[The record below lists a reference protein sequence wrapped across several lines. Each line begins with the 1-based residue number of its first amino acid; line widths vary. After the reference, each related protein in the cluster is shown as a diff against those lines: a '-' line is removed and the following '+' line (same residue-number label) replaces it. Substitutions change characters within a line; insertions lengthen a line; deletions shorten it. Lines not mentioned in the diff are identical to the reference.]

1 MGQRFNDYS
10 EIYPLMASTT
20 LKPCLFVLLQ
30 SFQSFPCLQNLSQ
43 LCFTICCH
51 LSNAPSTGT
60 LVMKLCNAGT
70 LSFQRSKTATIFFF
84 LLRYTLL
91 PLDQPFESLFLPKF
105 FNFLYLSTY
114 VSDFSQHLLSHHFIP
129 NIPQVTMKHD
139 LKPAFYFLTSK
150 TKTTYKQK
158 KKKKKEEV
166 LATIFGP

>member
-1 MGQRFNDYS
+1 MFHDLLPSEQRTKHRHTCNETVMLARY
-10 EIYPLMASTT
+10 
-20 LKPCLFVLLQ
+20 
-30 SFQSFPCLQNLSQ
+30 LS
-43 LCFTICCH
+43 
-51 LSNAPSTGT
+51 
-60 LVMKLCNAGT
+60 KDRR
-70 LSFQRSKTATIFFF
+70 QRPYFFF

-129 NIPQVTMKHD
+129 SSPQVTMKHD

-158 KKKKKEEV
+158 KKKKKRGSFSNYFW
-166 LATIFGP
+166 TINKAYFSRGESFNLLLRTEKMA